1 MDFSLTQEH
10 ELLMDTCARFA
21 DEMLLPHARQAE
33 QAGCLAP
40 EVLVALQQMGIGRFF
55 LAEHLGGEG
64 DPVAGV
70 LSLFEL
76 AARDAGGLLGLPG
89 PGPAWA
95 CVEVL
100 FACGALGAGTRQE
113 ALAKETGP
121 LMVLMDQEGIQGCSA
136 GLSVPW
142 APGATA
148 PPVVMA
154 IGPREALVFASGI
167 RAEPVAVAAFEASG
181 GVRVF
186 CEGEALRVSLSA
198 EQAWQARAGARL
210 WVGAALAGIA
220 SGALRDAIS
229 YGRERIVFGTPVL
242 GHQANAFETAAAW
255 GNLEAAKLALLAAAH
270 FCVAR
275 ANDPTCWTWAAT
287 NAYLEA
293 TKVALSATDL
303 ALGLYGGHG
312 YMRDNLVEK
321 YWREVRMLTQL
332 FGGEDLAQDDLVE
345 MVGVVGDPLVVGAE
359 QGGR

>member
-1 MDFSLTQEH
+1 MEFSLTQEH
-10 ELLMDTCARFA
+10 ELLIDTCARFA
-21 DEMLLPHARQAE
+21 DEMLLPQARQSE
-33 QAGCLAP
+33 QAGRLAP
-40 EVLVALQQMGIGRFF
+40 EVLAALEQMGIGRLF

-70 LSLFEL
+70 VSLFEL
-76 AARDAGGLLGLPG
+76 AARDAGGLLALPG

-100 FACGALGAGTRQE
+100 FACGALGAGTPRE
-113 ALAKETGP
+113 ALVQQTGP
-121 LMVLMDQEGIQGCSA
+121 LMVLMDQEGIQGCSG

-142 APGATA
+142 APGAAA
-148 PPVVMA
+148 PSVVMA
-154 IGPREALVFASGI
+154 IGPREALVFLAGI
-167 RAEPVAVAAFEASG
+167 HAEPVAAAAFEASG

-198 EQAWQARAGARL
+198 EQAWQARSGARL
-210 WVGAALAGIA
+210 WVGAVLAGIA

-255 GNLEAAKLALLAAAH
+255 GNLEAAQLALLLAAH
-270 FCVAR
+270 LCVAR
-275 ANDPTCWTWAAT
+275 PSDPACWAWAAT
-287 NAYLEA
+287 SAYLEA
-293 TKVALSATDL
+293 TKAALAATDL

-321 YWREVRMLTQL
+321 YWREVRMLARL
-332 FGGEDLAQDDLVE
+332 FGGEELAQDDLVE
-345 MVGVVGDPLVVGAE
+345 MVQVVGDPLVVGAE
-359 QGGR
+359 RGGR